1 MEDEPSL
8 LEDSGLGTAFRGLK
22 EGRGSGFPK
31 WCKKQ
36 AEVLR
41 WKSPLDSAEAQ
52 SSTGEG

>member
-1 MEDEPSL
+1 MENEPSL

-36 AEVLR
+36 AKVLR